1 MSADYYMSALLL
13 YSNPCSLIQA
23 FTLSRTLLYFTKKI
37 VLDFQ
42 HYPPT
47 DEEMVD
53 TFMAVVA
60 AVAKSQVCIT
70 WLLLFIKKCSKILYI
85 KKNHLQKKA
94 KKTNPRI
101 IVTILSKVQNFTVS
115 VNMEIFAIND
125 VHLFVFFKNI

>member
-1 MSADYYMSALLL
+1 MSALLL
-13 YSNPCSLIQA
+13 YINPCSLIKT
-23 FTLSRTLLYFTKKI
+23 FTLSRTLLYFTKKM

-70 WLLLFIKKCSKILYI
+70 WLLLFIKKCLKILYI

-94 KKTNPRI
+94 KKKQI
-101 IVTILSKVQNFTVS
+101 Q
-115 VNMEIFAIND
+115 E
-125 VHLFVFFKNI
+125 